1 MAQDEA
7 SSIGIDLLEVRT
19 TEGTNETYI
28 ENNGQACFI
37 CKTHWYSALEAVSKK
52 ASEMSNGSTRDVIL
66 YDTMEQTRTILK
78 IIQGWASVRFPLI
91 NVTKGEVRRA

>member
-1 MAQDEA
+1 MNSIPKRQLLLAQDVA

-19 TEGTNETYI
+19 TEGSDETYI

-66 YDTMEQTRTILK
+66 YNGTNKDDTQDNTRL
-78 IIQGWASVRFPLI
+78 GLGSVSPD
-91 NVTKGEVRRA
+91 